1 MASLPRPPIALPKS
15 YNDLPFTQIKTSHYE
30 KDPSII
36 ILTLFRPKNYNAF
49 TNTMMLELEH
59 AYGLFDVDDRVKC
72 IVFTGTGKIFCA
84 GADLDDGFVGGKEKT
99 NEHRDGGG
107 RVTLAIHHCRKP
119 TIGALQGSAVG
130 VGITMTLPMNIRIA
144 YKGAKIGFVFAR
156 RGLVMEACSSYFLPR
171 LIGHSRA
178 MTAVTTGSTYLATDS
193 VWGGLFAETLER
205 SEDVLP
211 RALEV
216 AKEVVRNTSVVS
228 TYLMKE
234 MMFRGKESAEA
245 THLLDSR
252 ILYELFVSADNK
264 EGVQSFMQKRPAE
277 FTGTM
282 DNTSVSA
289 YPWWMP
295 VDVVGRA
302 KVDPSTKSKI

>member
-1 MASLPRPPIALPKS
+1 MPLPRAPIALPKS
-15 YNDLPFTQIKTSHYE
+15 YNDLPFTQIKTEHASA
-30 KDPSII
+30 DPSII
-36 ILTLFRPKNYNAF
+36 ILTLYRPKAYNAF
-49 TNTMMLELEH
+49 TNTMMLELEE
-59 AYGLFDVDDRVKC
+59 AYGMFDVDDRVKC
-72 IVFTGTGKIFCA
+72 IIVTGTGKIFCA
-84 GADLDDGFVGGKEKT
+84 GADLVDGFKGGLEPV

-130 VGITMTLPMNIRIA
+130 IGITMTLPMNIRIA
-144 YKGAKIGFVFAR
+144 LSTAKIGFVFAR

-178 MTAVTTGSTYLATDS
+178 MTAITTGSTYLAKDE
-193 VWGGLFAETLER
+193 VWSGLFAHTVDR
-205 SEDVLP
+205 AEDVLP
-211 RALEV
+211 KAIEV
-216 AKEVVRNTSVVS
+216 ALDVVRNTSAVA

-234 MMFRGKESAEA
+234 LMYRDTGSAEG

-252 ILYELFVSADNK
+252 ILYELFQSADNK
-264 EGVQSFMQKRPAE
+264 EGVQSFMQKRPAS

-282 DNTSVSA
+282 DNTHVSA
-289 YPWWMP
+289 YPWWVP

-302 KVDPSTKSKI
+302 KADPAGKSKI